1 MTRVC
6 QCLDRE
12 VMCMEDIELPGYTE
26 LDDALQ
32 AAGAECGAAESHG
45 LICGMI
51 CAAGSAPRRGWL
63 EHLLGEG
70 NTLSA
75 AAQTAADRLATLYA
89 GTLLKLNDGDL
100 DLVLLLPDDEL
111 PLGMRSQALGQWCQG
126 FLYGLALGGVRDDSR
141 KPGNVAEIMH
151 DFFEISN
158 TRYDYETSEETEEAA
173 YQEIV
178 EYVRMSALLC
188 HEELQPVQAAPR
200 LQ

>member
-1 MTRVC
+1 
-6 QCLDRE
+6 
-12 VMCMEDIELPGYTE
+12 MEDIELPGHAE
-26 LDDALQ
+26 LDEAMQ

-45 LICGMI
+45 TICGMI
-51 CAAGSAPRRGWL
+51 CATGSATKRGWL

-75 AAQTAADRLATLYA
+75 ASRIAADMLATLYA
-89 GTLLKLNDGDL
+89 GTLLKFNDGDL
-100 DLVLLLPDDEL
+100 GLALLLPDDEL
-111 PLGMRSQALGQWCQG
+111 PLALRSKALGQWCQG
-126 FLYGLALGGVRDDSR
+126 FLYGLALGGIRDDSR
-141 KPGNVAEIMH
+141 KPENVREIMH

-173 YQEIV
+173 YLEIV

-188 HEELQPVQAAPR
+188 HEELQPVQDAPR